1 MRRGEG
7 LDLKQWKHF
16 GEVDGAGFHFFP
28 FKFSVGAEDW
38 WWKVWLKTAYFS
50 TNFTCN
56 WKCRWFHELCSDKY
70 GKKAAWTQS
79 GDKVTALA
87 DTQAAS
93 MIDVRLAQALFIHL
107 LVALE
112 DGWSDK
118 GLLAQVTLVLLMA
131 VVHHLDVDVERVLS
145 LEGAVALV
153 ALECPLTC
161 SKDRGTLVRAIS
173 SYLLL
178 CL

>member
-1 MRRGEG
+1 
-7 LDLKQWKHF
+7 
-16 GEVDGAGFHFFP
+16 
-28 FKFSVGAEDW
+28 
-38 WWKVWLKTAYFS
+38 
-50 TNFTCN
+50 
-56 WKCRWFHELCSDKY
+56 
-70 GKKAAWTQS
+70 
-79 GDKVTALA
+79 
-87 DTQAAS
+87 

-112 DGWSDK
+112 DGRSDK
-118 GLLAQVTLVLLMA
+118 GLLTQVTLVLLMA